1 MAEPGHRDGET
12 PGPEAKSG
20 EAAAQDIV
28 AEVESGPRTPDFPLS
43 RIAILLL
50 CIAWSGYQLYIAYQ
64 PIDATIARA
73 WHLAFAILLVY
84 LVYPAYNEAHP
95 PFWVRLTRRV
105 LPRARPRRSLRRRIP
120 LFDVALAIVAAAAAL
135 YIWWDY
141 EGIIMRQ
148 GLPSSAD
155 VWIGVVMIVLLLE
168 AARRAAQHHQIDDQ
182 HDDREQIMQT
192 TQ

>member
-1 MAEPGHRDGET
+1 MAEPGHRNGET

-43 RIAILLL
+43 RIAILVL
-50 CIAWSGYQLYIAYQ
+50 CFTWSCYQLYIAYQ

-73 WHLAFAILLVY
+73 WHLAFALLLAY
-84 LVYPAYNEAHP
+84 LAYPAYNEVRP
-95 PFWVRLTRRV
+95 PFWVKLARRIF
-105 LPRARPRRSLRRRIP
+105 PRTRPRRSLRRRIP
-120 LFDVALAIVAAAAAL
+120 LFDVALGTAAAAAAL

-148 GLPSSAD
+148 GLPAAPMCGSA
-155 VWIGVVMIVLLLE
+155 W
-168 AARRAAQHHQIDDQ
+168 
-182 HDDREQIMQT
+182 
-192 TQ
+192 